1 MVLYAKKK
9 LYRGD
14 FFRRRIR
21 CEFCLTEK
29 HSYLVSKTYFDVKS
43 FIDCDNVRS
52 KWEVG
57 VRNVWFCCSLSIT
70 DEEDTLGV
78 SINSDS
84 ITVVSWSMKENI
96 SNEIAE
102 T

>member
-1 MVLYAKKK
+1 LVLYAKKK

-14 FFRRRIR
+14 FLRRRIR

-29 HSYLVSKTYFDVKS
+29 HSYLVSKTYFGVKS
-43 FIDCDNVRS
+43 STDCDSVCS

-57 VRNVWFCCSLSIT
+57 VRNVWFCCSLSNT

-84 ITVVSWSMKENI
+84 ITLVSWSIKKNI
-96 SNEIAE
+96 SNEITE